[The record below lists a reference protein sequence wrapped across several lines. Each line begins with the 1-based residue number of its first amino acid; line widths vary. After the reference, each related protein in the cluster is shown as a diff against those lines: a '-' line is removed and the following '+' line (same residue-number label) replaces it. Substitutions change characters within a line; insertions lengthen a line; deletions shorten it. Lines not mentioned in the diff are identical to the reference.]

1 MISNELLEE
10 VISVSLKNKYMDE
23 ELITKI
29 ILDTV
34 SNMDEATKNFLN
46 KIEFCKIDLFG
57 ASALCNIDTGNLKI
71 DLEQIKQYEDR
82 QKRFSMLDCNL
93 EILQIIIHEL
103 KHLQSNYIMSLNNIE
118 SKLIEISSYDYIYK
132 KCLHEAKKKANGFIQ
147 INKLAKKLYSDYRY
161 DNFEIIPDERLAE
174 IGSFECL
181 IEAVSK
187 YPNFT
192 ISYLEEYRFL
202 LREYKRVL
210 CEGYS
215 YRKKFDNYSSTL
227 IKYLISINRLD
238 LLSYLGINLKICG
251 SNNLSNMD
259 LTTKMKYGLPIS
271 SLEYNSLN
279 KILIK
284 KGNSTK

>member
-10 VISVSLKNKYMDE
+10 VINISLKNKYIDE

-29 ILDTV
+29 ILDIV
-34 SNMDEATKNFLN
+34 SNMDEVTKNFLN

-57 ASALCNIDTGNLKI
+57 ASALCNVETGNVKI
-71 DLEQIKQYEDR
+71 DLDQIKQYEA
-82 QKRFSMLDCNL
+82 QQNRFSILTCNL

-132 KCLHEAKKKANGFIQ
+132 KCLQEAKKKVNGFIQ
-147 INKLAKKLYSDYRY
+147 INRLAKKLYSDYRY

-174 IGSFECL
+174 ISSFECL
-181 IEAVSK
+181 IDVVSK
-187 YPNFT
+187 YPNFKT
-192 ISYLEEYRFL
+192 NYPEEYKFL
-202 LREYKRVL
+202 LKQYKSVL
-210 CEGYS
+210 CEGYN
-215 YRKKFDNYSSTL
+215 YREKFDNYSSTL

-238 LLSYLGINLKICG
+238 LLSYLGINLKVCG

-271 SLEYNSLN
+271 RLEYNSLV
-279 KILIK
+279 KTLIRK
-284 KGNSTK
+284 KSTK